1 MIEDKLFPFTDRF
14 MQMIFAEL
22 KRKTGIDNSMLKF
35 SVLDMFSSG
44 GVAVS
49 SNPALDS
56 AIAPSLI
63 AESSGQLPYPH
74 WTMSP
79 NVPSV

>member
-1 MIEDKLFPFTDRF
+1 
-14 MQMIFAEL
+14 
-22 KRKTGIDNSMLKF
+22 MLKF